1 MKPMSESLIDL
12 AARVK
17 ELEEAE
23 QFVGQ
28 RLRDPLSDGE
38 TRVLRYLPTN
48 LTAAEIAGELYVSV
62 HTVKTH
68 IRHIYAKLGTH
79 RRRKR
84 SSGRARS
91 ASSRLRPYDDDHGW
105 AGCCAGHVPDQRLAG
120 AGAGSSTRRL
130 IPAAA

>member
-28 RLRDPLSDGE
+28 RLRDPLSDSE
-38 TRVLRYLPTN
+38 MRVLRYLPTN

-68 IRHIYAKLGTH
+68 IRHI
-79 RRRKR
+79 
-84 SSGRARS
+84 
-91 ASSRLRPYDDDHGW
+91 
-105 AGCCAGHVPDQRLAG
+105 
-120 AGAGSSTRRL
+120 
-130 IPAAA
+130 

>member
-12 AARVK
+12 AARVG
-17 ELEEAE
+17 ELEKAK

-28 RLRDPLSDGE
+28 RLRDPLSDSE
-38 TRVLRYLPTN
+38 MRVLRYLPTN

-79 RRRKR
+79 RRTETVE
-84 SSGRARS
+84 RARS
-91 ASSRLRPYDDDHGW
+91 LGLLAASSIW
-105 AGCCAGHVPDQRLAG
+105 
-120 AGAGSSTRRL
+120 
-130 IPAAA
+130 